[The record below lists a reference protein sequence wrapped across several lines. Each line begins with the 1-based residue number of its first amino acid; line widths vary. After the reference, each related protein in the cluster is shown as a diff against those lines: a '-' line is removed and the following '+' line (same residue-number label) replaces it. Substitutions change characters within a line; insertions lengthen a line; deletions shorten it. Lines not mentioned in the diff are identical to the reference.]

1 MKNNFFTVS
10 IVLCVV
16 IAYYFPE
23 YFITIGD
30 YKLSNL
36 IVPLLQIIMFGM
48 GTTISFQDFVGVIKM
63 PKAVLIGLSLQFLIM
78 PFWGFGITKIFDF
91 PPEIAAGIVLVGA
104 SPSGLASNVMS
115 LIAKAN
121 IPLSITITTCATFIA
136 PVLTPLFMRWL
147 GGSYIEVDFWGMVWS
162 MAQLVLIPV
171 LLGFVVRRIAGKQI
185 ENLNKMLPFVS
196 MLGIALII
204 LIITAAGQSALKSVG
219 LLLLVAVV
227 MHNLGGY
234 VFGYGT
240 AKLLKMSK
248 QDCRTIA
255 LEVGL
260 QNGGLASGLASQM
273 GKMATVG
280 LAPALFGPMMNISGS
295 ILAGIWGRK
304 PLNTK

>member
-1 MKNNFFTVS
+1 MKNNLFTIS
-10 IVLCVV
+10 IVCCVV
-16 IAYYFPE
+16 IAYFFPE
-23 YFITIGD
+23 YFITVGN

-36 IVPLLQIIMFGM
+36 IVPLLQLIMFGM
-48 GTTISFQDFVGVIKM
+48 GTTISLQDFVGVVKM

-78 PFWGFGITKIFDF
+78 PFWGFGITKVFDF
-91 PPEIAAGIVLVGA
+91 PPEIAAGIILVGA
-104 SPSGLASNVMS
+104 SPSGLASNVMA

-136 PVLTPLFMRWL
+136 PVLTPFFMKWL
-147 GGSYIEVDFWGMVWS
+147 GGSYIEVNFWAMVWS

-171 LLGFVVRRIAGKQI
+171 LLGFIVRKIAGQRI
-185 ENLNKMLPFVS
+185 ERLNKVLPLVS

-204 LIITAAGQSALKSVG
+204 LIITAAGQTALKSVG
-219 LLLLVAVV
+219 VLLIIAVA

-295 ILAGIWGRK
+295 VLAGIWGRK
-304 PLNTK
+304 PQITE